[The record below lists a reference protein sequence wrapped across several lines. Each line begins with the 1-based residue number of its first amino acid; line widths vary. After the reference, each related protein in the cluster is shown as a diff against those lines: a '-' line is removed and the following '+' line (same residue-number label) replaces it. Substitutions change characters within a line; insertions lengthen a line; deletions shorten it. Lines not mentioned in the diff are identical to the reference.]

1 MCDLMDD
8 VYICHYGVKGM
19 HWGVITKKVSSSVKA
34 HSDKRKAENEK
45 RQQLKLAYRE
55 DKRPRRFGVLNAANS
70 AARTYYR
77 QQRTP
82 SFSTYRSEGR
92 KLDRRQARLTE
103 DQIKSGRYR
112 VAQARNFKRKT
123 ASVVLGMT
131 TLGLLAG
138 GYFTPIA
145 PVMGLTVGTI
155 TNFASG
161 GHYYAMEKRAYG
173 DVRAKY
179 QSKS

>member
-1 MCDLMDD
+1 MDE
-8 VYICHYGVKGM
+8 IIQHHGVKGM
-19 HWGVITKKVSSSVKA
+19 HWGVITKKVSNSVKA

-55 DKRPRRFGVLNAANS
+55 DKGPRRFGVLNAANS

-92 KLDRRQARLTE
+92 KLDRKQGRLT
-103 DQIKSGRYR
+103 
-112 VAQARNFKRKT
+112 
-123 ASVVLGMT
+123 
-131 TLGLLAG
+131 G

-161 GHYYAMEKRAYG
+161 GHYYAMEKRVYG

-179 QSKS
+179 QSKL